1 MHNSSIAVSRSIPEA
16 FWKDIKPVIPNV
28 NLEKYK
34 YIPFT
39 RLRKDERP
47 GTAAAIKASI
57 GLILPSIFRA
67 IISEKGSWQGSV
79 VRLKKKTLTWPD
91 SPGLLMRSSGTL
103 CYLFPEVGECCVRGF
118 SRDVEH
124 LFYSQTQGPLMLAVR
139 EAVEE

>member
-79 VRLKKKTLTWPD
+79 GRLKKKTLTWPD
-91 SPGLLMRSSGTL
+91 SPGLYSCGAQAHCVTSSLRWGSAA
-103 CYLFPEVGECCVRGF
+103 CGDFPGMWSTFFIPRLKV
-118 SRDVEH
+118 
-124 LFYSQTQGPLMLAVR
+124 P
-139 EAVEE
+139 